1 MSDQQR
7 SPGEIRV
14 DPDYFLVSKTD
25 SRGRIT
31 YANRAFMVVS
41 GFPEQELLGCPH
53 SVIRHPDMPRG
64 VFRLLW
70 ESVANGDEFFGFIK
84 NRTADGGFY
93 WVFADVTPDWNLSR
107 ALDGY
112 HSVRRAPREEGV
124 RTMAALYEEM
134 RRVEAERSSNAA
146 PEAGRDWL
154 LGQAREAG
162 YAGYRDW
169 VLDLQSGRDFRR
181 TA

>member
-1 MSDQQR
+1 MSDR
-7 SPGEIRV
+7 TAGGGEVRV

-25 SRGRIT
+25 PKGRIT

-41 GFPEQELLGCPH
+41 GFPEQELLGQPH
-53 SVIRHPDMPRG
+53 SVIRHADMPRG

-70 ESVANGDEFFGFIK
+70 ESVAGGDEFFGFIK

-93 WVFADVTPDWNLSR
+93 WVFADVTPDHNLSGV
-107 ALDGY
+107 LDGY
-112 HSVRRAPREEGV
+112 HSVRRAPRAEGV
-124 RTMAALYEEM
+124 RTMAALYEQM
-134 RRVEAERSSNAA
+134 RQVEADQTSNAA
-146 PEAGRDWL
+146 PEVGRDWL

-162 YAGYRDW
+162 YGSYRDW

>member
-1 MSDQQR
+1 MSEQK
-7 SPGEIRV
+7 SSKETRV

-25 SRGRIT
+25 LKGRIT

-41 GFPEQELLGCPH
+41 GFPEQVLLGHPH
-53 SVIRHPDMPRG
+53 NVIRHSDMPRG

-70 ESVANGDEFFGFIK
+70 ESVVEGNEFFGFIK

-93 WVFADVTPDWNLSR
+93 WVFADVTPDRNPSGELV
-107 ALDGY
+107 GY

-134 RRVEAERSSNAA
+134 RRIEADQTSQTA
-146 PEAGRDWL
+146 PEASRDWL
-154 LGQAREAG
+154 LEQAREAG
-162 YAGYRDW
+162 HACYRDW
-169 VLDLQSGRDFRR
+169 VLELQSGCDLRR